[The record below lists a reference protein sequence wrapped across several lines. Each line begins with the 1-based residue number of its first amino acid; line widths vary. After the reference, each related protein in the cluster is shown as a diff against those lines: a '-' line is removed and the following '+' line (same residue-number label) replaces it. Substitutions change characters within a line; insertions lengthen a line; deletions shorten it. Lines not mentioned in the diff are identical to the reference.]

1 MDFILFML
9 DKNDE
14 DELYKM
20 WLHKDTDKSFVE
32 LKRDNL
38 KSRRKA
44 KKSEIDVNG
53 AIERIKQASLIIIPT
68 EGTLDE

>member
-1 MDFILFML
+1 ML

-20 WLHKDTDKSFVE
+20 WLHKDTDNSFVE

-44 KKSEIDVNG
+44 NKPEIDVNE
-53 AIERIKQASLIIIPT
+53 AIERIKQASLIVVPT
-68 EGTLDE
+68 EGTLNE